1 MNRSIGSPVHILSP
15 GPIGQRTGG
24 YIFLR
29 RIAEGLVAR
38 GERVGI
44 HALPGQHPWPDEA
57 ARLSADAIVGRIPD
71 GAVVLVDGLALPA
84 AANALW
90 MDQYRLRLT
99 ALVHHPLHLE
109 TGLSTEQATLLR
121 QIEQAA
127 LGPMRRVLVPS
138 AATAADVARLGVP
151 PARIAVV
158 PPGTEQADKAADSG
172 AASRPG
178 CADGV
183 PQLLSLGTLTPR
195 KGHHLLIGAL
205 AALADLPWRLVL
217 AGNDSRDPACA
228 AALRAAVAD
237 AGLAGR
243 VTFTGELDEAGLAPL
258 WAASDLFVFP
268 SLHEGYGMAAAEA
281 LARGLPVVTTT
292 AGALAEV
299 VPPAAGALVPPGDA
313 AALAAALRPLLADPG
328 VRAAAARAAAAAGTL
343 LPDWDACLDRVRS
356 ELGRAVPADQR
367 IERIA

>member
-1 MNRSIGSPVHILSP
+1 MNRSIGRPVHILSP

-24 YIFLR
+24 YVFLR
-29 RIAEGLVAR
+29 RIAEGLAAR

-138 AATAADVARLGVP
+138 AATAAAVVALGVP
-151 PARIAVV
+151 PARIAMV
-158 PPGTEQADKAADSG
+158 PPGTDRADKAAGSAG
-172 AASRPG
+172 GGPHR
-178 CADGV
+178 ADGV

-205 AALADLPWRLVL
+205 AALTDLPWRLVL
-217 AGNDSRDPACA
+217 AGSDSRDPACA
-228 AALRAAVAD
+228 AALRAAVAG

-243 VTFTGELDEAGLAPL
+243 VTITGELDEAGLARL
-258 WAASDLFVFP
+258 WASSDLFVFP

-299 VPPAAGALVPPGDA
+299 VPPGAGALVPPGDA
-313 AALAAALRPLLADPG
+313 GALAAALRPLLADPG
-328 VRAAAARAAAAAGTL
+328 VRAAAARAAAAAGAL
-343 LPDWDACLDRVRS
+343 LPDWEDCLDRVRS